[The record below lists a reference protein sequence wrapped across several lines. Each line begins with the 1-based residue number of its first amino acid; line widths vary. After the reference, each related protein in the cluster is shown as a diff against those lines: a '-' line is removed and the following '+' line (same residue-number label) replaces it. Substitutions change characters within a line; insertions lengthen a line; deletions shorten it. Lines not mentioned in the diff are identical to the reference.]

1 MRLFKQIL
9 ITLFLL
15 LILAGVSIWLWLRSL
30 NPDYNAEVTLQGLL
44 APVDVLYDD
53 YAVPHIYAQNET
65 DLFYALG
72 YVHAQDRLFQMEMIR
87 RLADGRLAELFGAK
101 ALASDRFFRTLGFRK
116 HAEWTNDSLRRE
128 NPDAPHWKAA
138 DAYLKGINAYIKKG
152 KTPVEFTIAGIP
164 KSEFTLEDMQIIA
177 GYMGYTFVDAFRTE
191 AMATMINAKLGTE
204 YFNDVMNTW
213 QEGDPK
219 TPVQATPGDIL
230 AARSLLRMSEQLT
243 QLEREA
249 PFPPYHGSNGW
260 VISGQKTKSGKPILA
275 NDTHIAFAQPSV
287 WYEAHLECPGFRF
300 YGSFLAGSPVP
311 LLGHSEHGGWGLTMF
326 ENDDADFFREKANP
340 ANPGQ
345 VWYKDHWENLT
356 IRKETIKVK
365 GEADVTLPVKQS
377 RHGVILNG
385 SFDKIEGEKEPIA
398 LWWIY
403 QQFPSRSLEMFY
415 DLAHAKNAAEAR
427 KAASKLTSPGL
438 NIMWADTAGNIAWWA
453 AGKLPKRA
461 PGVNPMLI
469 LDGSTGKD
477 DPQGWVDFDL
487 NPQILN
493 PVSGVLYTANNQPDD
508 MGNGLVA
515 GYYVAGDRAGRIDQL
530 IRTPKKDWTEA
541 DVRTVI
547 NDVTSPVSASLLR
560 DILPVVDKTKLT
572 PLAKTI
578 AQKLA
583 TWNGRHNREDV
594 EPAMYYK
601 FIYTILRNAAEDEL
615 GTETFQAFEHNMNM
629 ERNMPHWFRND
640 ASPWWD
646 NRKTPAK
653 ETRAMILTASL
664 NEAAAAL
671 EKQLGSDVANWQWE
685 RVHTVEHKH
694 PLGILP
700 VIGKWFSVGPLA
712 TPGGRNTINNMDF
725 RMDSTGLYNV
735 SAGPALRRIVDF
747 GQPETG
753 RSVLPT
759 GQSGYFMNPH
769 AKDQAQLFVDGGSR
783 PELMNR
789 AEIEKVAIGKTI
801 LKP

>member
-1 MRLFKQIL
+1 MRIFRQIL

-15 LILAGVSIWLWLRSL
+15 LILAGLSIWLWLRSL
-30 NPDYNAEVTLQGLL
+30 NPDYNAELTLQGLS
-44 APVDVLYDD
+44 APVEVLYDD
-53 YAVPHIYAQNET
+53 YAVPHIYAQNEG

-87 RLADGRLAELFGAK
+87 RLADGRLAELFGPK
-101 ALASDRFFRTLGFRK
+101 ALPSDRFFRTLGFRK
-116 HAEWTNDSLRRE
+116 HAEWSNDSLRRE

-138 DAYLKGINAYIKKG
+138 DAYLKGINAYIKQG

-164 KSEFTLEDMQIIA
+164 KAEFTLTDMQIIA

-191 AMATMINAKLGTE
+191 AMATMIRSTLGPD
-204 YFNDVMNTW
+204 YFNDVLNTW
-213 QEGDPK
+213 QQGDPK
-219 TPVQATPGDIL
+219 IPVQTKPGDIL
-230 AARSLLRMSEQLT
+230 AARSLMQMSEQLT
-243 QLEREA
+243 QLEKEA

-300 YGSFLAGSPVP
+300 YGNFLAGSPVP

-340 ANPGQ
+340 ANPDQ
-345 VWYKDHWENLT
+345 VWYKDRWENLT
-356 IRKETIKVK
+356 VRKEIIKVK

-385 SFDKIEGEKEPIA
+385 SFDKIDGEKEPIA

-415 DLAHAKNAAEAR
+415 GLSHAKNAAEAR
-427 KAASKLTSPGL
+427 KAAALLTSPGL

-477 DPQGWVDFDL
+477 DPQGWVGFDL

-515 GYYVAGDRAGRIDQL
+515 GYYVAGDRARRIDQL
-530 IRTPKKDWTEA
+530 IRTSKKDWTEA
-541 DVRTVI
+541 DVRNVI
-547 NDVTSPVSASLLR
+547 NDVTSPVSASLIH
-560 DILPVVDKTKLT
+560 DILPVVDKKKLT
-572 PLAKTI
+572 PLAAAM

-583 TWNGRHNREDV
+583 AWNGRHNREDV

-601 FIYTILRNAAEDEL
+601 FIYTILRNTAEDEL
-615 GTETFQAFEHNMNM
+615 GAEAFKAFEHNMNM

-646 NRKTPAK
+646 NRKTPAR
-653 ETRAMILTASL
+653 ETRALIFTASL

-700 VIGKWFSVGPLA
+700 VIGKWFSVGPLSA
-712 TPGGRNTINNMDF
+712 PGGRNTINNLDF
-725 RMDSTGLYNV
+725 PMDSTGLYKV
-735 SAGPALRRIVDF
+735 SYGPALRRIVDF
-747 GQPETG
+747 SQPEAG

-769 AKDQAQLFVDGGSR
+769 ANDQAQLFVDGGSR
-783 PELMNR
+783 PERMNR
-789 AEIEKVAIGKTI
+789 ADIEKVAIGKTI